1 MLHLVRSLSLLLGEL
16 PTLYPSHQG
25 MPSSP
30 HVVPALVSRLST
42 DPNLTLLHLLLH
54 LQASRKRK
62 PLIAIQLALQG
73 LVLVLLVVQLG
84 LGSADSYE
92 VVAGAPTFSLE
103 WRFDDFAKDL
113 WGVSRAFN
121 AWDGTVHFNLNR
133 VAFETN
139 LTNNPKICRTRPEIC
154 LNSKPDGSLRRF
166 SWPLGEFLEVVQRE
180 IDGYASSLLPPVD
193 FPSGPHPFGSVPTD
207 APWYFDLAVNS
218 EGHAC
223 SEINEYEYSYGSAS
237 GMFDCNRVWD
247 VRPPTDFTHF
257 TPSPSL

>member
-1 MLHLVRSLSLLLGEL
+1 MHLGPLTNPSL
-16 PTLYPSHQG
+16 T
-25 MPSSP
+25 
-30 HVVPALVSRLST
+30 
-42 DPNLTLLHLLLH
+42 LHLLTSPPARILH
-54 LQASRKRK
+54 LMQASRKRK

-73 LVLVLLVVQLG
+73 LVLLLLLVQLG
-84 LGSADSYE
+84 LETADSYE

-113 WGVSRAFN
+113 SGGNRSFN
-121 AWDGTVHFNLNR
+121 AWEGTVHFNLNR

-139 LTNNPKICRTRPEIC
+139 LTSNPRICRTKPEIC
-154 LNSKPDGSLRRF
+154 LDSEPDGSLKRF
-166 SWPLGEFLEVVQRE
+166 SWPLSEFRQVVQSE
-180 IDGYASSLLPPVD
+180 IDDYSSNLLAP
-193 FPSGPHPFGSVPTD
+193 FARLFGSAPTD

-247 VRPPTDFTHF
+247 VRPQ
-257 TPSPSL
+257 SLHSCTTLTSVHPHPPRVCVHLL